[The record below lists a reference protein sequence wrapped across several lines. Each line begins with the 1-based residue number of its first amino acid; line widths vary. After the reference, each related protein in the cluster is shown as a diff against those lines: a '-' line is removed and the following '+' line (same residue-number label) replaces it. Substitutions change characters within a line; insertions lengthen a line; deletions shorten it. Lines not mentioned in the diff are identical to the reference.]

1 MTLFVCRCKPLCNFS
16 GPQTVHKSLLGSKS
30 EELVESFKFIQ
41 FVVGTGI
48 DKVLYK
54 MLMYSHTISSRVRKD
69 TWLKGRKKKTD
80 TGFLALGYSIT
91 NICEAEHLI
100 HMLVFSPLLS
110 LVSDWIMENVLRFPI
125 FVYIPGNYC
134 LLCLEIMCQVCTLAV
149 MFP

>member
-30 EELVESFKFIQ
+30 EELIESFKFIQ

-69 TWLKGRKKKTD
+69 MWLKGRKKKQMQD
-80 TGFLALGYSIT
+80 SLLLAI
-91 NICEAEHLI
+91 
-100 HMLVFSPLLS
+100 LS
-110 LVSDWIMENVLRFPI
+110 LT
-125 FVYIPGNYC
+125 FVK
-134 LLCLEIMCQVCTLAV
+134 LST
-149 MFP
+149 